1 MLMAV
6 LCSKVSAFSF
16 LFCFEGKFSESGRK
30 LTFLGISAWM
40 LYLFRICG
48 RVKLV
53 IIRMDNAKKKVCA
66 LSSVIC
72 LVLFEILF

>member
-1 MLMAV
+1 MSLV
-6 LCSKVSAFSF
+6 
-16 LFCFEGKFSESGRK
+16 ES

-53 IIRMDNAKKKVCA
+53 IIRMDNARKKVCA